1 MKWNHWAVIIL
12 GVWLILSPW
21 ILGYSELNLVTWN
34 SIAIGALIIVFTF
47 WNISLTS
54 VSESVAKKTN
64 QISNN
69 EVE

>member
-34 SIAIGALIIVFTF
+34 SIVIGALIIVFTF